1 MFKFSA
7 LISSLAQQLE
17 MALFGL
23 HLTSILKGLNLS
35 TKIPQKISQKKV
47 SFTLPGK
54 MNILIGQDSYVL
66 SFLAI
71 FL

>member
-54 MNILIGQDSYVL
+54 MNILIGQDSHVL
-66 SFLAI
+66 
-71 FL
+71 